1 MGKFAYGSNRFVLD
15 TIKVRVRDREML
27 ILAITSSTKR
37 VGCAIGDSD
46 GVRSVV
52 QATRDRSH
60 AELLAGQIST
70 ACDQAGVDLRDVGA
84 VAVDV
89 GPGLYTGLRVGV
101 TTANALAYAL
111 RVPTITADSVEIVAF
126 GVRHTRRLIATVIDA
141 KRGEVF
147 WAVHRWEMHDFQRL
161 SELEVAKPDQVVSEI
176 KRLLGSGGL
185 PGESPESPAQSASK
199 ADNSLTTLNRGYFAG
214 ESPAQSA
221 SRAEVLLVG
230 DGVIEYPVFTTAFA
244 SRRIARTTDNDRIV
258 TTSRVEI
265 ADKGFSYPSAEA
277 LALYASDLAARQQF
291 VDAKQQVRPLY
302 LRTPDARRLE
312 A

>member
-1 MGKFAYGSNRFVLD
+1 
-15 TIKVRVRDREML
+15 ML

-46 GVRSVV
+46 GLLSVV

-60 AELLAGQIST
+60 AELLASQIST
-70 ACDQAGVDLRDVGA
+70 ACDQADVDLRDIRA

-111 RVPTITADSVEIVAF
+111 KVPMITANSLQLVAF
-126 GVRHTRRLIATVIDA
+126 GVRHTRRMIATVIDA

-147 WAVHRWEMHDFQRL
+147 WAVYRWEMNSLQQL
-161 SELEVAKPDQVVSEI
+161 SELEVAEPDQVVSGI
-176 KRLLGSGGL
+176 QHLLESDGL
-185 PGESPESPAQSASK
+185 PGEAPAESAP
-199 ADNSLTTLNRGYFAG
+199 
-214 ESPAQSA
+214 
-221 SRAEVLLVG
+221 RAEVLLVG

-244 SRRIARTTDNDRIV
+244 GRQIAETIDNDRIV

-277 LALYASDLAARQQF
+277 LARYASDLAARQQF
-291 VDAKQQVRPLY
+291 VDVKQQVRPLY

>member
-1 MGKFAYGSNRFVLD
+1 
-15 TIKVRVRDREML
+15 ML

-37 VGCAIGDSD
+37 VGCAIGDSN

-60 AELLAGQIST
+60 AELLASQIST

-111 RVPTITADSVEIVAF
+111 KVPTITANSVEIVAF
-126 GVRHTRRLIATVIDA
+126 GVRHTRRLIVTVIDA

-147 WAVHRWEMHDFQRL
+147 WAVYQWAMYGLQRL
-161 SELEVAKPDQVVSEI
+161 SELKVAKPGQVVSEI
-176 KRLLGSGGL
+176 KHLLESGGFA
-185 PGESPESPAQSASK
+185 GGSPAKSASRV
-199 ADNSLTTLNRGYFAG
+199 DNSLTALSSDYFAG
-214 ESPAQSA
+214 GSPAKSA

-244 SRRIARTTDNDRIV
+244 SQRITKTTDNDRIV
-258 TTSRVEI
+258 ATSRVEI

-291 VDAKQQVRPLY
+291 VDAEQQVRPLY
-302 LRTPDARRLE
+302 LRTPDARRLGT
-312 A
+312 